1 MNWPKVDLKN
11 QRYESFR
18 SCFGARKKHV
28 GPNFPIF
35 QKNCEAKE
43 KIKENKRQI
52 RKRKKEN
59 KF

>member
-1 MNWPKVDLKN
+1 MKVFAAVL
-11 QRYESFR
+11 EPE
-18 SCFGARKKHV
+18 KKHV

-35 QKNCEAKE
+35 QKNCGAKE